1 MKAPAGSS
9 ENELLKPIET
19 ARLQTHGPFGK
30 YRLKR
35 IAKPD
40 ISERPCTMCIV
51 CRMICVFVSDDLC
64 FIDGRNGKR
73 QKPSALSHYDSL
85 FAGFRTAKGSVIGM
99 VSTKLSHTRNYCA
112 LVAEEVAVRCTCCSV
127 CRSIA

>member
-1 MKAPAGSS
+1 VSDGFVFQTTFSKKNLYFIFTGQEHCLFAWKPQPGRLK
-9 ENELLKPIET
+9 NEFLKPIET

-51 CRMICVFVSDDLC
+51 CRMICVL
-64 FIDGRNGKR
+64 
-73 QKPSALSHYDSL
+73 
-85 FAGFRTAKGSVIGM
+85 
-99 VSTKLSHTRNYCA
+99 
-112 LVAEEVAVRCTCCSV
+112 
-127 CRSIA
+127 